1 MFSFAR
7 FEGTFLIFGLP
18 KHIRNFLRFLDE
30 PSPVRPVHLSVLKPV
45 RRLPNPVFPF
55 IFHVGLVLGNI
66 INISFLRQDLC
77 STGKRTYCR
86 ELLRYALKCT
96 YQRDKCTI
104 TLIVTNAYPFCKR
117 AFPLSSI
124 FKEGIFAF
132 SILFF
137 KCSGRKLFCVALK
150 KVLTSIIN
158 TSCKINSCTQNLC

>member
-1 MFSFAR
+1 MS
-7 FEGTFLIFGLP
+7 I
-18 KHIRNFLRFLDE
+18 
-30 PSPVRPVHLSVLKPV
+30 SKPV
-45 RRLPNPVFPF
+45 RRLPNHVFPF

-104 TLIVTNAYPFCKR
+104 ILIVTNAYPFCKR

-124 FKEGIFAF
+124 FKEEIFALAFF
-132 SILFF
+132 SS
-137 KCSGRKLFCVALK
+137 KCIGRKLFCVVLK
-150 KVLTSIIN
+150 KVLTGMVIHLV
-158 TSCKINSCTQNLC
+158 K